1 MVVSELYPTSLP
13 LSFRMKKLRRVIFWC
28 HLLAGTLAGVVILLM
43 SVTGVLLAYEKQI
56 SYWADTRQYHIAPP
70 SSDARRLPVETL
82 LARVRETQPAN
93 PSSITTRSAPDAPAS
108 FGYTGGRNIYVNP
121 YTGEMLGE
129 GSPGVRGFFRT
140 VTDWHRWLGAKGD
153 TRPAARAVTGAANL
167 CFLFLVMSG
176 FYLWWPR
183 AFTRKHFRR
192 GLWFRRGISGKARDF
207 NWHNVIGFW
216 SALPLFVVVLSAVVI
231 SYTWASNLVYRLAGE
246 APPAPRAAA
255 APAPQQGATERRAES
270 SAADGLERSFARAE
284 QQVPG
289 WKSVSLQMPTSADA
303 PLTFT
308 IDSGSGGQP
317 QKRAQL
323 VLDRAS
329 GEVVRWEPF
338 SSYTAGRRLR
348 SYLRFAHTGEVAG
361 LAGQTIAALVSLGG
375 AFLVWTG
382 LSLAWRRLRGWSARR
397 KETKQDSATDAHD
410 ASEGVT
416 ETR

>member
-1 MVVSELYPTSLP
+1 
-13 LSFRMKKLRRVIFWC
+13 MKQLRRVIFWC
-28 HLLAGTLAGVVILLM
+28 HLLAGTLAAVVILLM

-56 SYWADTRQYHIAPP
+56 SYWADTRDYRIAPP
-70 SSDARRLPVETL
+70 LTGAGRLPVETL
-82 LARVRETQPAN
+82 LARVRETQPTT
-93 PSSITTRSAPDAPAS
+93 PSTVTMRSATDAPAS
-108 FGYTGGRNIYVNP
+108 FGYAGGRSVYVNP
-121 YTGEMLGE
+121 YTGETLGE
-129 GSPGVRGFFRT
+129 GAPGVRSFFRT
-140 VTDWHRWLGAKGD
+140 MTDWHRWIGAKGD
-153 TRPAARAVTGAANL
+153 ARATGRAVTGAANL

-183 AFTRKHFRR
+183 TWTLKRFRQV
-192 GLWFRRGISGKARDF
+192 LWFRRGVSGKARDF

-216 SALPLFVVVLSAVVI
+216 SALPLFVVVFSAVVI
-231 SYTWASNLVYRLAGE
+231 SYTWASNLVYRVVGE
-246 APPAPRAAA
+246 APPAPRAAV
-255 APAPQQGATERRAES
+255 PAPQQNTADQRAE
-270 SAADGLERSFARAE
+270 ALPTDGLDRSFARAE
-284 QQVPG
+284 QQVAG
-289 WKSVSLQMPTSADA
+289 WKSISLQLPSKTDA

-308 IDSGSGGQP
+308 IDSGNGGQP

-361 LAGQTIAALVSLGG
+361 LAGQTVAALVSLGG

-382 LSLAWRRLRGWSARR
+382 LSLAWRRFRGWSARR
-397 KETKQDSATDAHD
+397 SGTKQADAVSDAHD
-410 ASEGVT
+410 ASESVA